1 VAKPNA
7 SPMQVIEETPGYW
20 RAIFDY
26 PPFNVVDGDVFQALQ
41 DLLVRMEMTQTL
53 RVVVFESALPDFYL
67 SHFDLTGRLGNVM
80 SAIGPTGLPILMD
93 TFVRLTRAPVVS
105 LARIRGCVRG
115 VSSEFV
121 LACDMRFASR
131 ENTKLG
137 HPELGVG
144 LHPGG
149 GGTERLPHL
158 VGRGRAL
165 EIVLSAN
172 DFNGDTAERYG
183 YVNRSLPDSEL
194 DGFVDTLAR
203 RIASFDRRALIAAKN
218 LVNQVSLP
226 PSDRLLDAFTSFGTA
241 LTWPEAQ
248 RRIGA
253 VLERGLQRDA
263 AFEKNWPEVLG
274 TLGDTEK
281 KSGSR

>member
-1 VAKPNA
+1 MAKPNA

-41 DLLVRMEMTQTL
+41 DLLVRMETTQTL

-194 DGFVDTLAR
+194 DGFVDALAR

-218 LVNQVSLP
+218 LVNKVSLP

>member
-1 VAKPNA
+1 MANPNTT
-7 SPMQVIEETPGYW
+7 PIRVIEETSGYW
-20 RAIFDY
+20 RAVFDY

-41 DLLVRMEMTQTL
+41 DLLVRMEMTETL

-67 SHFDLTGRLGNVM
+67 SHFDLTGKLGNVM
-80 SAIGPTGLPILMD
+80 TGLGPSGLPILMD
-93 TFVRLTRAPVVS
+93 TFVRLTKAPVVS

-149 GGTERLPHL
+149 GGTERLPDL

-165 EIVLSAN
+165 EIVLSAS
-172 DFNGDTAERYG
+172 DFDGETAERYG
-183 YVNRSLPDSEL
+183 YVNRALPDVEL
-194 DGFVDTLAR
+194 DGFVDALAR
-203 RIASFDRRALIAAKN
+203 RIASFDRRALAAAKN

-226 PSDRLLDAFTSFGTA
+226 SADRLLDVVTSFWVAPTA
-241 LTWPEAQ
+241 PGGPHPIEA
-248 RRIGA
+248 G
-253 VLERGLQRDA
+253 LE
-263 AFEKNWPEVLG
+263 
-274 TLGDTEK
+274 
-281 KSGSR
+281 

>member
-7 SPMQVIEETPGYW
+7 SPMRVIEETTGYW
-20 RAIFDY
+20 RAVFDY
-26 PPFNVVDGDVFQALQ
+26 PPFNVVDGDVFKALQ
-41 DLLVRMEMTQTL
+41 DLLVRMETTESL

-93 TFVRLTRAPVVS
+93 TFVRLTKAPVVS

-172 DFNGDTAERYG
+172 DFDGETAERYG
-183 YVNRSLPDSEL
+183 YVNRSLPGRRAGRLRRCPRTPDWLLRSARSRCGKKSRQRGL
-194 DGFVDTLAR
+194 VAAVRSAPRRLYFVWHSTRVARSPEPCKNRAGARTATRRRLREELAR
-203 RIASFDRRALIAAKN
+203 N
-218 LVNQVSLP
+218 P
-226 PSDRLLDAFTSFGTA
+226 RLA
-241 LTWPEAQ
+241 
-248 RRIGA
+248 R
-253 VLERGLQRDA
+253 
-263 AFEKNWPEVLG
+263 
-274 TLGDTEK
+274 
-281 KSGSR
+281 